1 MKLCRSGLIAHVGR
15 EWIERRPI
23 ANCKIRRWDPRGP
36 LDVDPSCAKLQPL
49 FHCSGADG
57 GGRTRTALRPR
68 DFKSLPDVSGKPL
81 ITDEN
86 AKSIEKHLGKTTA
99 IYCGRRILEAYCG
112 GSRQKMTLTNC

>member
-1 MKLCRSGLIAHVGR
+1 MKLCRSGLMAHVGVSGSSDCLSPTARSAAGTR
-15 EWIERRPI
+15 EDRSTS
-23 ANCKIRRWDPRGP
+23 IRR
-36 LDVDPSCAKLQPL
+36 AKLQPL